1 MIFHFW
7 LQSAIFINKPKSSYI
22 EMTSEEF
29 MYDLRIPKDRI
40 AVLIGKSGEIKRE
53 LEKETKT
60 LIDIDSKEGEVKI
73 SGKDPILLYSA
84 REVIKAIGR
93 GFNPETAK
101 LLLKIDYG
109 FDMISLSDR
118 ARNQNDLTRLKG
130 RLIGERGKSRKT
142 IEDLTQTNICVYGKT
157 AGIIGPMD
165 NVADARKALEQII
178 SGLPHASVYRW
189 LERRKKERKIIF

>member
-1 MIFHFW
+1 
-7 LQSAIFINKPKSSYI
+7 
-22 EMTSEEF
+22 MTSEEF

-60 LIDIDSKEGEVKI
+60 HIDVDSKEGEVKI
-73 SGKDPILLYSA
+73 SGKDPLTLYSA

-101 LLLKIDYG
+101 QLLMIDYG
-109 FDMISLSDR
+109 FDMINLSEK

-130 RLIGERGKSRKT
+130 RLIGEQGKSRKT
-142 IEDLTQTNICVYGKT
+142 IEDLTQTSICVYGKT

-165 NVADARKALEQII
+165 NVADARKALEQVI

-189 LERRKKERKIIF
+189 LERRRKERKIIF